1 MSYKELIYL
10 IAENIDSPNDK
21 KFIIDNIDNITQS
34 FIYLNT
40 IITKINTI
48 LTKKTTYN
56 EKIKWIKKL
65 GFNNGESKQIITTLS
80 NNMLGGAGPED
91 PELGPGLNADSTVET
106 SMNTAIDSN
115 INKIPGLM
123 LAIPK
128 NIIYLVSN
136 SLEKLRSL
144 LIGDK
149 ITSNDFKTPLDIIYI
164 FLFITASLPIIGIL
178 PDFIIICR
186 AFSNN
191 KKFLAVI
198 TLMTRFLS
206 FFTLNLVDIGIIF
219 KILYGLDHYS
229 YINYSK
235 DL

>member
-10 IAENIDSPNDK
+10 IAENIDTPNDK
-21 KFIIDNIDNITQS
+21 KFIINNIDNITRS
-34 FIYLNT
+34 FVYLKT
-40 IITKINTI
+40 IITKINSI
-48 LTKKTTYN
+48 LIKKNTFN
-56 EKIKWIKKL
+56 EKINWIKKL
-65 GFNNGESKQIITTLS
+65 GFNNAESKQIITTLS
-80 NNMLGGAGPED
+80 NNMLGGAE
-91 PELGPGLNADSTVET
+91 ADSTET
-106 SMNTAIDSN
+106 TSINTVVNSN
-115 INKIPGLM
+115 INKIPSLI
-123 LAIPK
+123 LAVPK
-128 NIIYLVSN
+128 NIIQLVSN

-164 FLFITASLPIIGIL
+164 FLFITASLPIIGIVS
-178 PDFIIICR
+178 DFIIICR

-198 TLMTRFLS
+198 TLMTRFIS

-235 DL
+235 NLLE

>member
-10 IAENIDSPNDK
+10 IAENIDSTNDK
-21 KFIIDNIDNITQS
+21 KFIINNIDNITQS

-48 LTKKTTYN
+48 LKKKTNYN

-65 GFNNGESKQIITTLS
+65 GFNIGESKQIIKTLTD
-80 NNMLGGAGPED
+80 NMLGGSE
-91 PELGPGLNADSTVET
+91 ADSTEST
-106 SMNTAIDSN
+106 SINTVVDSN
-115 INKIPGLM
+115 INKIPSLM

-164 FLFITASLPIIGIL
+164 FLFITASLPIIGIVS
-178 PDFIIICR
+178 DFIIICR

-198 TLMTRFLS
+198 TLMTRFIS

-235 DL
+235 EL